1 MGTKPLDFLNRIPN
15 VSDLLEKQPVR
26 ALTDRWNRS
35 VVAAGVR
42 SFLDELRTDLRRRA
56 AEVPTIRELAE
67 RAAQYVVSQQQAEP
81 KTFINATGRILGAP
95 WAGVPLAD
103 RALERSV
110 VVARDFLLEPGKGD
124 VTATDMADEIEAHI
138 RRLTGA
144 QAAASV
150 HSYGGALWLTLAALA
165 SNREVLVSRS
175 EVGEVSSAAPLPRL
189 AAAAGAILR
198 DVGTANRT
206 AAADYE
212 VATSPRAALLLK
224 LDSDEYRIVG
234 QTASTELEELV
245 ALTRDRDLMLAYAVD
260 GAPLVNPP
268 APIEWPRRSVRA
280 ILETGVDLVVV
291 RGDGLVGGPTCGL
304 VIGRQDIVER
314 VTAHPL
320 YKSWQLD
327 SLRSAAL
334 VGTLQIHANGG
345 DIRQELP
352 VWQLLS
358 TPLENLQNR
367 AERIAPQLAQATGIA
382 SATVAETRSL
392 LTAALADNGW
402 PSFGIALSA
411 ADGNIGAL
419 EARLGRADRPVL
431 GRIEGDRLVLDLRT
445 VFPRQDRHLVE
456 AIAGGGSKSDE
467 TASPP
472 PSIDLP
478 AD

>member
-1 MGTKPLDFLNRIPN
+1 
-15 VSDLLEKQPVR
+15 
-26 ALTDRWNRS
+26 
-35 VVAAGVR
+35 
-42 SFLDELRTDLRRRA
+42 
-56 AEVPTIRELAE
+56 
-67 RAAQYVVSQQQAEP
+67 
-81 KTFINATGRILGAP
+81 
-95 WAGVPLAD
+95 
-103 RALERSV
+103 
-110 VVARDFLLEPGKGD
+110 
-124 VTATDMADEIEAHI
+124 MADEIEAHI

-334 VGTLQIHANGG
+334 VGTLQIYANGG

-467 TASPP
+467 TVSPP